1 MSIWAPTNGVI
12 CFACRCADFHSENQ
26 EYYVEYKNVD
36 NLCYMF
42 YSNIIENFNE
52 VLKSRIWK
60 IGWLNAI
67 EEHRVLKEF
76 KCSFRGSLFYPSPNK
91 KSTCDSDGNT
101 MVASSR
107 FPKGTCATCKFYSKC
122 KSIKRRGEKA
132 KITVIY
138 DPPKGSL
145 ELIKIKRN
153 ALKYGRLA
161 KSIKSS
167 K

>member
-1 MSIWAPTNGVI
+1 M
-12 CFACRCADFHSENQ
+12 
-26 EYYVEYKNVD
+26 KNRLAKR
-36 NLCYMF
+36 N
-42 YSNIIENFNE
+42 
-52 VLKSRIWK
+52 R
-60 IGWLNAI
+60 G
-67 EEHRVLKEF
+67 HRVLKEF

-145 ELIKIKRN
+145 ELRKIKRN